1 MLLQPGPNLLGMVVL
16 VLKGLP
22 EVPRHWVGA
31 HRRGEGAG
39 MSEPGQKFDQGKT
52 PLALLDPYAVDQ
64 LGKVLA
70 FGANKYGEHNWR
82 GGLGWAR
89 LASAAL
95 RHIFAFLS
103 GEDNDQESGLPHV
116 AHAMCCLMFIL
127 GLRDKEH
134 DDRWKGDA

>member
-1 MLLQPGPNLLGMVVL
+1 
-16 VLKGLP
+16 
-22 EVPRHWVGA
+22 
-31 HRRGEGAG
+31 

-95 RHIFAFLS
+95 RHIFAFLG

-127 GLRDKEH
+127 GLRDTKH
-134 DDRWKGDA
+134 DDRWKGGN